1 MSLTFTTD
9 LAAVRALVQNCAQD
23 AGLSDARA
31 IDLVLAVSEIA
42 ANTLRHARSAGT
54 LDIWHDANEIVCQI
68 RDKGF
73 IRDPLAGK
81 RRPSADSMGGHGLW
95 LVHQVCDRV
104 ELHSDQAGTTI
115 RVHMFLRPT

>member
-1 MSLTFTTD
+1 MSLTYTTD
-9 LAAVRALVQNCAQD
+9 LSVVRALVQNCAQD

-54 LDIWHDANEIVCQI
+54 LDIWHNDDEIVCQI

-73 IRDPLAGK
+73 ISDPLAGQ
-81 RRPSADSMGGHGLW
+81 RRPSSDAMGGHGLW
-95 LVHQVCDRV
+95 LVHQVCDQV
-104 ELHSDQAGTTI
+104 EMQSDESGTTI
-115 RVHMFLRPT
+115 RVHMFLRTS